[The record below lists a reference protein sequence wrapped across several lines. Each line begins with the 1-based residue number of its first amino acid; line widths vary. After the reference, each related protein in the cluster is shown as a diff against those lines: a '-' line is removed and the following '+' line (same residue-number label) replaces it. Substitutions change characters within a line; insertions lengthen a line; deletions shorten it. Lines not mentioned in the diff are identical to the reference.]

1 MQGMV
6 TLNSKE
12 QKRER
17 IISQVG
23 RGVTGREAAS
33 VLGLSLRQVRRL
45 VSGYRDRGVVALA
58 HGNRG
63 RRPANAMEDESEA
76 TGD

>member
-45 VSGYRDRGVVALA
+45 VSGYRGQGSSCPGTRQPG
-58 HGNRG
+58 
-63 RRPANAMEDESEA
+63 PEA
-76 TGD
+76 G